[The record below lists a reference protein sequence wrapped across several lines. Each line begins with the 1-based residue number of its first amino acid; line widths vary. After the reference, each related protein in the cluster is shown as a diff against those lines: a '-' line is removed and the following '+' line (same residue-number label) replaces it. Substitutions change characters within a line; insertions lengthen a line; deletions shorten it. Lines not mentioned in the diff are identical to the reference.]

1 MATFLE
7 NLKEEGNYTRT
18 ENAALTHLSSGS
30 CCLDLFA
37 VIGAL
42 RSRPE
47 QEILTLFDRAWAE
60 NADVAIKML
69 FYARDIRGGLGERR
83 VFRLLLKQLAKNN
96 PASVIKNLWAI
107 PEFGRF
113 DDLLPLIDVH
123 NTKSSDNEKSDNEK
137 SAEKSVSAEVLECI
151 NIQFAKDMAILQA
164 EETAESTE
172 TSKISLLGKW
182 LPSINTSSAETV
194 RLGKIV
200 AKSLNLSAAEYRK
213 ALTKLRA
220 KIAIVENFL
229 REKDYSFDYSKQ
241 PSKAM
246 LRYRAAFLRND
257 ESRYKAFLESV
268 KKGETKLNTGTLYP
282 YEIIRKILNDYNF
295 NWTFDNFD
303 AVKTLT
309 ADERK
314 SLDVTWR
321 NLPNFTNG
329 ENAIVVVDGSGS
341 MYNMS
346 NPRPADVAL
355 SLGIYFAERNTGVF
369 KDCFITFSQNPRIVE
384 VKGADIFE
392 KAKFAASYNEV
403 ANTNIQKVFELI
415 LQTAKKHNTPQSE
428 LPTTIYII
436 SDMEFDRCTDNAN
449 ITNFEY
455 AKKIFEK
462 NGYKL
467 PKLVFWNVQS
477 RNNQQPV
484 KMHET
489 GTILVSGASPRIFE
503 MLENGNFSPLS
514 FMLETLGKERYK
526 EIVP

>member
-7 NLKEEGNYTRT
+7 NLKTEGNYTET
-18 ENAALTHLSSGS
+18 ENSALTYVSSGS

-42 RSRPE
+42 RNRPE
-47 QEILTLFDRAWAE
+47 HEILTLFDRAWAE
-60 NADVAIKML
+60 NAETTLKML

-83 VFRLLLKQLAKNN
+83 TFRLLIKQLAKNN
-96 PASVIKNLWAI
+96 PASLVKNLWAI

-113 DDLLPLIDVH
+113 DDFLPLISTQ
-123 NTKSSDNEKSDNEK
+123 NKNPN
-137 SAEKSVSAEVLECI
+137 SVSTEVLAYI
-151 NIQFAKDMAILQA
+151 KIQFEKDMAILQA
-164 EETAESTE
+164 EETAKNTE
-172 TSKISLLGKW
+172 NTGFDDHNTTSQTSKISLLGKW
-182 LPSINTSSAETV
+182 LPSINTSSAETSK
-194 RLGKIV
+194 LGKIV

-220 KIAIVENFL
+220 KIAIIENFL
-229 REKDYSFDYSKQ
+229 REKNYSFDYSKQ

-246 LRYRAAFLRND
+246 FQYRAAFLRND

-268 KKGETKLNTGTLYP
+268 EKGETKLNTGTLYP

-314 SLDVTWR
+314 TLDITWR

-329 ENAIVVVDGSGS
+329 ENSLVVVDGSGS
-341 MYNMS
+341 MYDNG

-384 VKGADIFE
+384 IKGADIFE

-415 LQTAKKHNTPQSE
+415 LNTAKKNNTPQSE
-428 LPTTIYII
+428 LPTTIYIV
-436 SDMEFDRCTDNAN
+436 SDMEFDRCADDSA

-455 AKKIFEK
+455 AKKLFKK

-489 GTILVSGASPRIFE
+489 GTMLISGASPRIFE
-503 MLENGNFSPLS
+503 MLENGNFSPFS
-514 FMLETLGKERYK
+514 FMSEVLSNEKYK